1 MKRNLTFEALES
13 RAMLAHWS
21 HLMSMPV
28 ISIAN
33 SATVEGNSGQHDE
46 VLLVSLSRPSWQTIT
61 ATVETSD
68 SSATAGVDYLP
79 VSQQITFLPGQTSLT
94 VSVPILG
101 DALVEPNETFSVALS
116 AAHNAWLGNTKAFG
130 TVLNDDTAT
139 PPPVPPSTIGTNGP
153 VGPQPGV
160 TAPLGAILLS
170 ASNSTATN
178 QAILDNAAAGATFFF
193 AAGTY
198 YDLRILPK
206 TGQSFSGEFGAV
218 MTSATQFDA
227 FENTA
232 DNVTVKNLTIDG
244 YVPDPYN
251 ASVNGGV
258 GWQVLNCEVRNSAT
272 WGIWTLDNSVIDSNY
287 VHHNHKAGIAPHG
300 NNDRV
305 TNNEVAFNNWLY
317 EFDPFNE
324 AGGSKFWAC
333 TNLLV
338 ANNNFHDNGGYGIW
352 CDGNCSNV
360 TIQDN
365 WVHDEGLSGIQ
376 YEISGQALIQGNLSE
391 NNGLH
396 YFSTDWPDG
405 DGIRVKT
412 SHDVTVQYNIVRNN
426 KNGIVGESFSTDAG
440 TFANNVFQYNA
451 VTMLQGTS
459 GIWWQSGSFPSG
471 STWID
476 NTYTLSGIAALA
488 WSSGTH
494 LTLAQWQ
501 ALGNQ

>member
-1 MKRNLTFEALES
+1 
-13 RAMLAHWS
+13 
-21 HLMSMPV
+21 
-28 ISIAN
+28 
-33 SATVEGNSGQHDE
+33 
-46 VLLVSLSRPSWQTIT
+46 
-61 ATVETSD
+61 
-68 SSATAGVDYLP
+68 
-79 VSQQITFLPGQTSLT
+79 
-94 VSVPILG
+94 
-101 DALVEPNETFSVALS
+101 
-116 AAHNAWLGNTKAFG
+116 
-130 TVLNDDTAT
+130 
-139 PPPVPPSTIGTNGP
+139 
-153 VGPQPGV
+153 
-160 TAPLGAILLS
+160 
-170 ASNSTATN
+170 
-178 QAILDNAAAGATFFF
+178 
-193 AAGTY
+193 
-198 YDLRILPK
+198 
-206 TGQSFSGEFGAV
+206 
-218 MTSATQFDA
+218 
-227 FENTA
+227 
-232 DNVTVKNLTIDG
+232 
-244 YVPDPYN
+244 
-251 ASVNGGV
+251 
-258 GWQVLNCEVRNSAT
+258 
-272 WGIWTLDNSVIDSNY
+272 
-287 VHHNHKAGIAPHG
+287 
-300 NNDRV
+300 
-305 TNNEVAFNNWLY
+305 
-317 EFDPFNE
+317 
-324 AGGSKFWAC
+324 
-333 TNLLV
+333 V